1 MKYVLITFGVLI
13 IIASIIIINDY
24 YYRKKKASKIKIGDK
39 KRIFTENE
47 VTFYYV
53 TVIDIYTENKK
64 RLAKCKNEYGE
75 IEIIPLMD
83 LIY

>member
-1 MKYVLITFGVLI
+1 MKYVLIGIGILM
-13 IIASIIIINDY
+13 SISVYIVINDY
-24 YYRKKKASKIKIGDK
+24 FYRKKLSKKIKIGDK

-47 VTFYYV
+47 TTFYHV

-64 RLAKCKNEYGE
+64 RLAKCKNEFGE